1 MNSHTGSL
9 PLLDVPYFQQTR
21 TATCGPACLMMV
33 MKYWDPSLEFSRKM
47 EFYLWKKSYSLF
59 MFGGTFQYG
68 LAVAATTLGYTT
80 EIYQKT
86 RFSDGYP
93 KYPELAT
100 LIERMV
106 SHKAL
111 RLHISIQYGYENIN
125 VINDALHKNIPPIV
139 FINLFPI
146 LGENVFH
153 WIVVSGIDEKMV
165 YVNDPYVPGGFSEKQ
180 KKEYPVPIDVFS
192 EVMATQ
198 TGRNLRLPPCVVLI
212 KP

>member
-111 RLHISIQYGYENIN
+111 RLHIPIQYGHENIR
-125 VINDALHKNIPPIV
+125 VVDDALRQKIPPIV
-139 FINLFPI
+139 FINLLP
-146 LGENVFH
+146 LLDENVFH
-153 WIVVSGIDEKMV
+153 WVVVTGLDEQMV
-165 YVNDPYVPGGFSEKQ
+165 YINDPYIPREFSGTQ
-180 KKEYPVPIDVFS
+180 KKNHPVPRDVFS
-192 EVMATQ
+192 KALATQ
-198 TGRNLRLPPCVVLI
+198 TGKTLRLPSCVVLI
-212 KP
+212 RP